1 MENKKMSFLIAIL
14 FSVVSFAQIPDST
27 KVDERADSLKST
39 EQARFI
45 KKLIISTDTIV
56 PVQPIDSVRIVK
68 LNDTIN
74 VIMRLDSLGV
84 YKTID
89 SVRIPTKADLLKI
102 KLDSLLRP
110 FYTIQFDSVKNKD
123 IYTPRFRMVINQL
136 TNDTTYA
143 PVPKI
148 NEFLTIQPKLLIDTL
163 KIINPIRQV
172 NIDTT
177 KFAKDPIWWKN
188 KNSFGLDISEA
199 AFVNWNSGGN
209 NSVSGLVKFSVVKS
223 YKKLHLLWH
232 NEIFARYGL
241 NRQEEQGLRKTDDK
255 LEVNSTFGYR
265 KDTISN
271 WYYSVKL
278 NFNTQFTDGYKYPD
292 TSSPISRLFAPA
304 YLFLG
309 AGTQYELRKNNFSIY
324 LSPITLKSTFVLDQ
338 ALSNDGAFGVAKGK
352 RSRNEFG
359 SLIQSTWDTE
369 VFKNVT
375 MSNRLSLYS
384 DYLNNYGNIDINWEL
399 NFNLTINKHIKANI
413 GTNLIYDDDIKF
425 KDDIDN
431 DGTLETFGARVQL
444 KQLLGIGVLFEF

>member
-1 MENKKMSFLIAIL
+1 MKNKKMVFLIAIL

-27 KVDERADSLKST
+27 KIDQIADSLKST
-39 EQARFI
+39 EQISII
-45 KKLIISTDTIV
+45 KKSTNSTDTII
-56 PVQPIDSVRIVK
+56 PVQPIDSVRIIK

-84 YKTID
+84 FKTID

-102 KLDSLLRP
+102 KMDSLLRP

-123 IYTPRFRMVINQL
+123 LYTPRFRMVINQL
-136 TNDTTYA
+136 TNDTTY
-143 PVPKI
+143 VTLPKI
-148 NEFLTIQPKLLIDTL
+148 NEFLTIQPKLHIDTL
-163 KIINPIRQV
+163 KIINAIREV
-172 NIDTT
+172 SIDTT
-177 KFAKDPIWWKN
+177 KLAEDPIWWKN
-188 KNSFGLDISEA
+188 QNSFGLDISEA

-209 NSVSGLVKFSVVKS
+209 NSVSGLVKFSMVRS

-232 NEIFARYGL
+232 NEIFARYGM
-241 NRQEEQGLRKTDDK
+241 NQQEEQGLRKTDDK
-255 LEVNSTFGYR
+255 LQINSTFGYR

-292 TSSPISRLFAPA
+292 TSSPISRFFAPA

-309 AGTQYELRKNNFSIY
+309 AGSQYELKENNFSIY
-324 LSPITLKSTFVLDQ
+324 LSPITLKSTYVLDEF
-338 ALSNDGAFGVAKGK
+338 LSNDGAFGVVSGK
-352 RSRNEFG
+352 RSRHEFG

-369 VFKNVT
+369 VVKNVI

-399 NFNLTINKHIKANI
+399 NFNLTINKHLKANI
-413 GTNLIYDDDIKF
+413 GTHLIYDDDIKF

>member
-1 MENKKMSFLIAIL
+1 MKTKKMSLLIAIFL
-14 FSVVSFAQIPDST
+14 SVVSFAQIPDST
-27 KVDERADSLKST
+27 KTIERVDSLRST
-39 EQARFI
+39 EKASFI
-45 KKLIISTDTIV
+45 KKISNATDTII
-56 PVQPIDSVRIVK
+56 PIKPIDSVSIKK

-74 VIMRLDSLGV
+74 VIMRFDSLGV
-84 YKTID
+84 LKAVD
-89 SVRIPTKADLLKI
+89 SVRIPTKADSLKI
-102 KLDSLLRP
+102 KMDSLLRP
-110 FYTIQFDSVKNKD
+110 FYTIQFDSIKNKD
-123 IYTPRFRMVINQL
+123 LYTPRYRMVLNQL
-136 TNDTTYA
+136 TNDTTYV

-148 NEFLTIQPKLLIDTL
+148 NEFLTIHPKLHIDTL
-163 KIINPIRQV
+163 IIINPIRQV
-172 NIDTT
+172 VIDTT
-177 KFAKDPIWWKN
+177 KLAEDPIWWNN

-209 NSVSGLVKFSVVKS
+209 NSVSGLVKVSMIRS

-241 NRQEEQGLRKTDDK
+241 NQQEEQGLRKTDDK
-255 LEVNSTFGYR
+255 LQINSTFGYR

-292 TSSPISRLFAPA
+292 TSSPISRFFAPA

-309 AGTQYELRKNNFSIY
+309 AGSQYELKKNNFSVY
-324 LSPITLKSTFVLDQ
+324 MSPITLKSTFVLDE
-338 ALSNDGAFGVAKGK
+338 ALSNDGAFGVIKGRK
-352 RSRNEFG
+352 ARHEFG
-359 SLIQSTWDTE
+359 SLVQSTWDTE
-369 VFKNVT
+369 VVKNVI

-384 DYLNNYGNIDINWEL
+384 DYLNNYGNIDIDWEL
-399 NFNLTINKHIKANI
+399 TFNLTINKHIKANV
-413 GTNLIYDDDIKF
+413 GTHLIYDDDIKF